1 MTINS
6 SQNIAYI
13 GRMDHLRFYAAAL
26 VVIYHGFV
34 ESMGHFGETSSN
46 PIKGIF
52 MQGHTGVGLFLVLS
66 GFLFG
71 SIGDGKNIHYGKY
84 IFNRVVRIY
93 PLYIFAIILAVSM
106 NYNSYSSVQTLLL
119 SLPIFSLSE
128 LSKLPMF
135 GQLWTI
141 AVEFQFYMIFPF
153 IMMAINMKGIRYA
166 FLMLGLTVFLK
177 LWIFVLNGTVREIS
191 YMTLIGRIDQFLVG
205 MIIAHFMTRNK
216 NAVSNPVHLFLS
228 SMAVLST
235 MLAFNKAGGYFGTP
249 HLSFWVIWPT
259 IEALMWGYFACA
271 YMRCSL
277 NIASVIDEKLRFLG
291 ETSYSI
297 YIMHMVAISFVYKI
311 IPRLNLT
318 GIEKTDALVTSV
330 FIAFPASI
338 LLACATFYLIERP
351 FFHFK
356 MKYTAPIKNSAPV
369 T

>member
-1 MTINS
+1 MTANT

-34 ESMGHFGETSSN
+34 ESIGRFGETSSN
-46 PIKGIF
+46 PIKGLF

-71 SIGDGKNIHYGKY
+71 SIGDGKNIQYGKY
-84 IFNRVVRIY
+84 LFNRIVRIY
-93 PLYIFAIILAVSM
+93 PLYIFAVILSLSM
-106 NYNSYSSVQTLLL
+106 NFKDYSSVQTMIFA
-119 SLPIFSLSE
+119 LPIFSLSE
-128 LSKLPMF
+128 LSGLHMF

-166 FLMLGLTVFLK
+166 ILLLVLTVFLK
-177 LWIFVLNGTVREIS
+177 LWIFVLKGSVREIS

-205 MIIAHFMTRNK
+205 MIIAHFMCRNK
-216 NAVSNPVHLFLS
+216 HALRNPFHLLIS
-228 SMAVLST
+228 SGLVLAI
-235 MLAFNKAGGYFGTP
+235 MFVFNKAGGYFGTP
-249 HLSFWVIWPT
+249 HLSFWIIWPT
-259 IEALMWGYFACA
+259 IEAMMWGYFACA

-277 NIASVIDEKLRFLG
+277 MIPVSVDQKLRFLG

-297 YIMHMVAISFVYKI
+297 YVMHMVAISFMYAI
-311 IPRLNLT
+311 LPRIDIT
-318 GIEKTDALVTSV
+318 GVERNDALFTSIALALPASLALACVTFFLIEK
-330 FIAFPASI
+330 
-338 LLACATFYLIERP
+338 P

-356 MKYTAPIKNSAPV
+356 VKYTSRIGR
-369 T
+369 